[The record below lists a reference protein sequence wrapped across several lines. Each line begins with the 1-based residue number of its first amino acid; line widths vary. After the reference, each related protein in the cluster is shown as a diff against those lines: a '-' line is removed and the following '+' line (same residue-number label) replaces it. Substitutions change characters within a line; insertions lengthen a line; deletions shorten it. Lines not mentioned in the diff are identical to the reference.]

1 MNPSRL
7 KGEFLPRYRKIEEE
21 AEKKLEAIR
30 AEIRKEYGWD
40 GKWVQIT
47 LEVFPDKKY
56 RADLSDLDDCDE
68 DGFCVGDVTCQPIG
82 KKAAELLMEMGFPSG
97 S

>member
-7 KGEFLPRYRKIEEE
+7 KSEFLPRYRKIEEE

-40 GKWVQIT
+40 GKWAQIT
-47 LEVFPDKKY
+47 IESIYPDKY
-56 RADLSDLDDCDE
+56 RVDISELDGDD
-68 DGFCVGDVTCQPIG
+68 FVGDVTCQPIG
-82 KKAAELLMEMGFPSG
+82 KKAAELLIEMGFPSG

>member
-7 KGEFLPRYRKIEEE
+7 KSEFLPRYRKIEAD

-40 GKWVQIT
+40 GKWAQIILPPT
-47 LEVFPDKKY
+47 GGYRVDITELDK
-56 RADLSDLDDCDE
+56 DD
-68 DGFCVGDVTCQPIG
+68 FVGDVTSQPIG
-82 KKAAELLMEMGFPSG
+82 KKAAELLVEMGFPSG